1 MQPFSI
7 QCTTCRRSLRVM
19 NPEAIGQIVSCPK
32 CGSMVMVHAPAAWDP
47 QAFSESAS
55 SVSKSSVVADQSAI
69 TPSRTAWSNPPPKP
83 SSTPD
88 PARLSV
94 NHLEASSAAAL
105 AMLAHTPQSAKS
117 PPVETVPV
125 AKTAAAPE
133 TKTPWKNPPSAAS
146 VEAVS
151 TPKNETV
158 PVETDQPAHSPTV
171 PVGQNLAAKFQSAIA
186 RIRLATSNSNASWPK
201 WFLPA
206 VGGTLLA
213 CVLIFAVRAVMHRND
228 GTPLREVAVNQ
239 PINPPNSESPTT
251 SETPAAES
259 QSIEA
264 GRTNSPAENGLA
276 GNSVEANRSE
286 PPTTPMPTVAQFAP
300 SADPATPANPRVAA
314 PPTAPATVPDDKGPR
329 VPTPAIDAPNLA
341 NTAEKTNPPAVDIPA
356 ANVRTLQRVA
366 PHLVNVNA
374 RLSDALPGFD
384 AHNLPLVDFLAL
396 VSRLSTVPIT
406 IDADALAAMGQSPNV
421 PVQVHLEKTNVADL
435 LESALEP
442 LRLGYQVR
450 EGQLIVGS
458 PPAEKL
464 RQVKYAVGDLIGD
477 DPQALQQLAKL
488 VQRMIAPGSWQS
500 SGGRATM
507 NAKGG
512 ALVVEQDEPS
522 HGEILTFCEK
532 LRIARGLPQ
541 KSRLDPARFA
551 LISRSQAHK
560 RCYSGQSPRTFTCP
574 CHFPRWRSGWVAR
587 PEPRCWWITRRWRA
601 QEMTTESEC
610 SIVVTKKP
618 LSVVLDELLPPL
630 DLTWRVID
638 DHTLFI
644 TTPQE
649 AAARMDVEFYPV
661 RELAADAAGHAFI
674 GEIAGQ
680 VAPQLWGNLP
690 EQGVMYFDAPGRTLV
705 VRAPQRVQWQV
716 ETILTARRPQ
726 K

>member
-1 MQPFSI
+1 
-7 QCTTCRRSLRVM
+7 
-19 NPEAIGQIVSCPK
+19 
-32 CGSMVMVHAPAAWDP
+32 
-47 QAFSESAS
+47 
-55 SVSKSSVVADQSAI
+55 
-69 TPSRTAWSNPPPKP
+69 
-83 SSTPD
+83 
-88 PARLSV
+88 
-94 NHLEASSAAAL
+94 
-105 AMLAHTPQSAKS
+105 
-117 PPVETVPV
+117 
-125 AKTAAAPE
+125 
-133 TKTPWKNPPSAAS
+133 
-146 VEAVS
+146 
-151 TPKNETV
+151 
-158 PVETDQPAHSPTV
+158 
-171 PVGQNLAAKFQSAIA
+171 
-186 RIRLATSNSNASWPK
+186 WPK

-213 CVLIFAVRAVMHRND
+213 SVLIFAIRAVMHRD
-228 GTPLREVAVNQ
+228 DAKPAPEVAVNQ
-239 PINPPNSESPTT
+239 PINPPNSESPAT
-251 SETPAAES
+251 SETPATES
-259 QSIEA
+259 QTIEA

-286 PPTTPMPTVAQFAP
+286 PTTTPAPTVAQYAP
-300 SADPATPANPRVAA
+300 SADQTAPANPRVAA
-314 PPTAPATVPDDKGPR
+314 PPSAPATVSDDKGPP
-329 VPTPAIDAPNLA
+329 VPMPAIDAPNLA
-341 NTAEKTNPPAVDIPA
+341 NTAEKSNPPAVDAPA

-374 RLSDALPGFD
+374 RLSDSLPGFD
-384 AHNLPLVDFLAL
+384 AHNLPLIDFLAL
-396 VSRLSTVPIT
+396 VSRLSTIPIT

-450 EGQLIVGS
+450 EGQVIVGS
-458 PPAEKL
+458 PPTEKL

-488 VQRMIAPGSWQS
+488 VQRMIVPGSWQS

-512 ALVVEQDEPS
+512 ALVVEQDEPAN
-522 HGEILTFCEK
+522 GEILTFCEK

-551 LISRSQAHK
+551 LVSRNQRAQTLLQRPVTSNFYTPVPFSTVAK
-560 RCYSGQSPRTFTCP
+560 WLSRTTGAMLLVD
-574 CHFPRWRSGWVAR
+574 HAALAR
-587 PEPRCWWITRRWRA
+587 
-601 QEMTTESEC
+601 QEMTAESEC
-610 SIVVTKKP
+610 SIVAMKKP
-618 LSVVLDELLPPL
+618 LSGVLDELLKPL

-638 DHTLFI
+638 DHTLFV
-644 TTPQE
+644 TTLQE

-661 RELAADAAGHAFI
+661 RELASDAAGHALI

-690 EQGVMYFDAPGRTLV
+690 EQGAMYFDAPGRTLV

-716 ETILTARRPQ
+716 ETILTARRSQ